1 MAFLSADQPIHPP
14 ILCSQRPRT
23 GAVRG
28 SPRARE
34 PAGGASRSRGAPN
47 SPGSR
52 EGELA
57 VTLAGVTS
65 VSSVLERRAIG
76 AVAQRE
82 RITLAVWGSRV
93 RIPPAPR
100 LVSSGVVPRKS
111 PSVPLPTSFGAGRRA
126 FVCHG
131 ASDEA

>member
-47 SPGSR
+47 SPGGR

-57 VTLAGVTS
+57 VTPAGVTA
-65 VSSVLERRAIG
+65 VSGVLERRAIG
-76 AVAQRE
+76 AVAQRGGLPPPV
-82 RITLAVWGSRV
+82 RGSRG
-93 RIPPAPR
+93 RIPR
-100 LVSSGVVPRKS
+100 S
-111 PSVPLPTSFGAGRRA
+111 P
-126 FVCHG
+126 
-131 ASDEA
+131 